1 MMCLNGVLGK
11 SFPADSTLNGMKK
24 SELIKLLHL
33 AKDNYEALLHFYNAT
48 VNNSKCSICP
58 LEHKL
63 KNYEDAEKEGKL
75 LRVPYLI
82 NDTVYIIKDS
92 YFDDYECEE
101 EAKHKGR
108 YFIHESY
115 LSARVQGA
123 CYFLEQLGDTYFF
136 DRKIAEARVRGLNK
150 REWLRQC

>member
-1 MMCLNGVLGK
+1 MCFNGVLGK

-24 SELIKLLHL
+24 SEVIKLLHL
-33 AKDNYEALLHFYNAT
+33 AQSNYETPLHFYNAT

-63 KNYEDAEKEGKL
+63 KNYEGAEKEGKL

-101 EAKHKGR
+101 EAKYKRR
-108 YFIHESY
+108 YFIHEDY
-115 LSARVQGA
+115 LNARLESAY
-123 CYFLEQLGDTYFF
+123 YFLRCLGDTFF
-136 DRKIAEARVRGLNK
+136 LD
-150 REWLRQC
+150 